1 LFCFTKHIW
10 YNIYIMDKEKKGL
23 KQIYDKFSDVGKK
36 TTDRITI
43 FIGSWWFILFF
54 VVFVGFWILANSYF
68 LFVKFDAYPFIFLNL
83 ILSLFAG
90 VQTPVIMMNQHR
102 EMNLDRER
110 MEIDYLVNQRAE
122 KKIEVIEDELKQIK
136 ELIRKETVE
145 TRKGNE
151 EQKGQNSF

>member
-1 LFCFTKHIW
+1 M
-10 YNIYIMDKEKKGL
+10 YMADEEKKGL
-23 KQIYDKFSDVGKK
+23 EQIYDRFSDVGKK
-36 TTDRITI
+36 TTDWVTI

-54 VVFVGFWILANSYF
+54 VIFVGFWVLANSYF

-90 VQTPVIMMNQHR
+90 VQTPLIMMNQHR

-122 KKIEVIEDELKQIK
+122 KKIEIIEDELKQIK
-136 ELIRKETVE
+136 ELIRKEIVE
-145 TRKGNE
+145 SRKG
-151 EQKGQNSF
+151 QKDRNTT